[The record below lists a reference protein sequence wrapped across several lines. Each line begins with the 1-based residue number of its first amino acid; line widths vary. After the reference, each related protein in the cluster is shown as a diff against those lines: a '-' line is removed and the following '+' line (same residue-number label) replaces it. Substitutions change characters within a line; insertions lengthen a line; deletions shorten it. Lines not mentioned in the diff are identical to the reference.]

1 MARRKIL
8 MLRSPRQRASR
19 STHNHA
25 PPAAS
30 AADAG
35 NELLTGHRRHHQFQG
50 LDHLAIVSSLVLR
63 EDIEDRFRRQAASVG
78 AGLEAGA
85 AHVAGAEDAPGQA
98 DGVALEV
105 LRISFAVQPLVQDR
119 TSTRLTSSAYCAP
132 RMPSYA

>member
-85 AHVAGAEDAPGQA
+85 EHVAGAEDRSEEHTSELQS
-98 DGVALEV
+98 LM
-105 LRISFAVQPLVQDR
+105 R
-119 TSTRLTSSAYCAP
+119 TS
-132 RMPSYA
+132 YAVFCLKKK

>member
-85 AHVAGAEDAPGQA
+85 EHVAGAEDAPGQRS
-98 DGVALEV
+98 EEH
-105 LRISFAVQPLVQDR
+105 
-119 TSTRLTSSAYCAP
+119 TSELQSL
-132 RMPSYA
+132 MLNSYAVFCLKKKK

>member
-85 AHVAGAEDAPGQA
+85 EHVAGAEDAPGQA

-105 LRISFAVQPLVQDR
+105 LRTARSERRRVGKEWDR
-119 TSTRLTSSAYCAP
+119 TWRSRGSP
-132 RMPSYA
+132 